1 MCRRHA
7 GKNSETRS
15 NNVYTGS
22 ELGDFWIGHQ
32 EKGSIS
38 HYLQYNDEDVHEL
51 REHYLQMLPY
61 LSLEMEV
68 DVVTS
73 KDKQEFEQMK
83 EKYESLVD
91 EMEMLKEYVREKQR
105 VSELAKIY
113 GLE

>member
-1 MCRRHA
+1 
-7 GKNSETRS
+7 
-15 NNVYTGS
+15 
-22 ELGDFWIGHQ
+22 
-32 EKGSIS
+32 
-38 HYLQYNDEDVHEL
+38 
-51 REHYLQMLPY
+51 MLPY